1 MDSRSEIF
9 QLLEDNREKIK
20 SFGVKRLGI
29 FGSVARDEQTDK
41 SDVDVLVELEKETFR
56 AYMGLLLFLEDLFG
70 RKVDLAIKDSLKPLI
85 KDRILSETVYVKG
98 L

>member
-1 MDSRSEIF
+1 MESRSEIF
-9 QLLEDNREKIK
+9 RLLESNLDKIK

-29 FGSVARDEQTDK
+29 FGSVARDEQTEN

-56 AYMGLLLFLEDLFG
+56 GYMGLLLFLEDLFG
-70 RKVDLAIKDSLKPLI
+70 RKVDLAIKDSIKPRI
-85 KDRILSETVYVKG
+85 KDRVLSETIYVKG